1 MISIRTLAALAS
13 IIFFLTAGCGSVVT
27 KGDAG
32 EDGGPDADDPASEG
46 LDAPGDPDPDAGDP
60 SISDPDPDA
69 DDAAED
75 TVTGDPTSDGSGC
88 GNGTVDTGEECDD
101 DSDFCVDCALTAPS
115 GWVECTDSAGNPAF
129 LFIEDWAGTHTQGE
143 FADHCETMIEDMSPE
158 DFAHYGLAVLSDG
171 DIWDCIRPELG
182 AGPYYVGLFQ
192 DTSASDYGEPDGG
205 WYWMADDGSGR
216 TDVDPFDGS
225 SGPVPGSFDNGGGG
239 GNVEC
244 GRLQSGGGGW
254 SFSDYSCDA
263 SMDWDGIC
271 MIQY

>member
-1 MISIRTLAALAS
+1 MISIRTFAALAS
-13 IIFFLTAGCGSVVT
+13 IIFLSTAGCGSVVT
-27 KGDAG
+27 KGDVA
-32 EDGGPDADDPASEG
+32 EDSDTDADDPASEG

-60 SISDPDPDA
+60 TTADPDPDA
-69 DDAAED
+69 DDPDDD
-75 TVTGDPTSDGSGC
+75 TTADPTTDGSGC
-88 GNGTVDTGEECDD
+88 GNGTVETGEECDD
-101 DSDFCVDCALTAPS
+101 DSDFCVDCELTAPS
-115 GWVECTDSAGNPAF
+115 GWIECTDSSGNPAF
-129 LFIEDWAGTHTQGE
+129 LFVEDWAGTHTQLE

-158 DFAHYGLAVLSDG
+158 DYAHYGLAVLSDS

-182 AGPYYVGLFQ
+182 GGPYYVGLHQ

-225 SGPVPGSFDNGGGG
+225 AGPISGGFDNGGGG
-239 GNVEC
+239 ANVEC

-254 SFSDYSCDA
+254 GFSDYSCDA